1 VGHQGRLSAARAGR
15 AGAFA
20 LGALVG
26 FLLLGYAVLRLL
38 ELSPRAGPT
47 PLTSAALEPAPPA
60 LGAWSARVQLGE
72 AEIVARLL
80 PLHDEPALEE
90 FRARAL
96 RARYELP
103 AGAPWRLYLTLAPGD
118 AAPLVLAHARVRGAA
133 GTLEPFGELTHAPAT
148 ERDVDPV
155 RALLAAPAGALA
167 PGTTRPLVLWG
178 ELTGDAPELEL
189 ESGELRGS
197 ARLAPE
203 PPAEVPRWFASEP
216 LPAPSAEPHSLADEV
231 AALRA
236 ELEREKARRAEREE
250 AFREFSRMLA
260 QLPAGKALGLTPEA
274 LASAPPPTPD
284 ELAQREA
291 EAAARARAEELGRKL
306 SVLMRLEGLRGLDL
320 MESGS
325 LHDSPSAPSFIGP
338 VVFRVLDERGLLAG
352 SVRAERLRLEGSAA
366 AHTLTL
372 VLEDGFESR
381 GGERVPFADGARRIT
396 LTDVDPEPWMRDC
409 PELFAGDDIVG
420 AKDDGRWSLAA
431 VRRELNRVLGLDTRL
446 GWYRLHSLG
455 GVRGEELMDVQL
467 EELGESGRVERRM
480 FADRLHVALED
491 DSVVLE
497 LFDGALVRGGDKT
510 PFRDGR
516 FRVVLPGVDLGAWR
530 AATLPGLAQPPER
543 TPAVEPRAEPAPADR

>member
-1 VGHQGRLSAARAGR
+1 MSRPRAGR

-20 LGALVG
+20 LGAIVG

-38 ELSPRAGPT
+38 DLSPRAGPQ
-47 PLTSAALEPAPPA
+47 PLDAATLEPAPPA
-60 LGAWSARVQLGE
+60 LGAWGARVTLGA
-72 AEIVARLL
+72 AEVVVRLL

-96 RARYELP
+96 RQRYDLP
-103 AGAPWRLYLTLAPGD
+103 AGSPWRLYLTLASAD
-118 AAPLVLAHARVRGAA
+118 AAPLELGHARVRGTV
-133 GTLEPFGELTHAPAT
+133 GGLEPFADLARAAEGNT
-148 ERDVDPV
+148 DPV
-155 RALLAAPAGALA
+155 RALLAAPVGLLA

-178 ELTGDAPELEL
+178 ALLGDAPEIELTSGALRASAPLALE
-189 ESGELRGS
+189 
-197 ARLAPE
+197 A
-203 PPAEVPRWFASEP
+203 PAEVPRWFASEP
-216 LPAPSAEPHSLADEV
+216 LPTAPAEPHSLADEV

-236 ELEREKARRAEREE
+236 ELEHEKARRLEREE
-250 AFREFSRMLA
+250 AFREFSRVLA
-260 QLPAGKALGLTPEA
+260 QLPAGKALGLTPA
-274 LASAPPPTPD
+274 AVASAPPPTPD

-291 EAAARARAEELGRKL
+291 EAAARARAEELGLKL

-320 MESGS
+320 LESGA
-325 LHDSPSAPSFIGP
+325 LHASASAPAFIGP

-381 GGERVPFADGARRIT
+381 GGERVPFTGGARRIT
-396 LTDVDPEPWMRDC
+396 LSDVDPEPWMRDC
-409 PELFAGDDIVG
+409 PELFSGDDIVG

-455 GVRGEELMDVQL
+455 GVRGAELMDVQL
-467 EELGESGRVERRM
+467 EELGASGRVERRL

-510 PFRDGR
+510 PFRDGQ

-530 AATLPGLAQPPER
+530 AAALPGLSAPPER
-543 TPAVEPRAEPAPADR
+543 TPAPEKPAEPKSGER